1 MNCSKSKLVSFCFSI
16 VIEVRVSCRVEV
28 RDLAIIGVNVFLIDG
43 VRLAHLVV
51 IVRVI
56 LVIELPGVLDTED
69 EQGVS
74 KELGAN
80 VQHLKL
86 VIPGFNEA
94 ISLSNSKL
102 SVSITQLLLEVVIH
116 FEGRFILSFVHNV
129 GTDVH
134 DDNSQDTP

>member
-1 MNCSKSKLVSFCFSI
+1 MEDAK
-16 VIEVRVSCRVEV
+16 
-28 RDLAIIGVNVFLIDG
+28 NVHAYSSS
-43 VRLAHLVV
+43 VRLLESSSS
-51 IVRVI
+51 IFN
-56 LVIELPGVLDTED
+56 TED
-69 EQGVS
+69 EHGVS